1 MYRDKQFRIK
11 EISVIKNELKEFR
24 EIYKSVKRVFLADGD
39 AFVLSTN
46 VLVEILNEI
55 SILFPECERVSS
67 YATPKDILNKSDKE
81 ISLLREKGLS
91 MLYMGIE
98 TGSDE
103 ILKEIKKGVTSNEI
117 VIAGKR
123 IVKSGMKLSV
133 TLISGI
139 GGTEKWKQHA
149 IKSAEV
155 ISQINPQYVGL
166 LTLMLERDTEIY
178 NKIELSQMT
187 LLNPKEIMIEIYEFI
202 KNLDVVDCIFRSNH
216 ASNYVSLGGNLN
228 RDKEKILKELKSYM
242 NDNDDFKDE
251 RFRSL

>member
-1 MYRDKQFRIK
+1 
-11 EISVIKNELKEFR
+11 
-24 EIYKSVKRVFLADGD
+24 
-39 AFVLSTN
+39 
-46 VLVEILNEI
+46 
-55 SILFPECERVSS
+55 
-67 YATPKDILNKSDKE
+67 
-81 ISLLREKGLS
+81 
-91 MLYMGIE
+91 MGIE

-103 ILKEIKKGVTSNEI
+103 ILKEIKKGVTSKEI
-117 VIAGKR
+117 VTAGKR

-139 GGTEKWKQHA
+139 GGIEKWEQHA

-178 NKIELSQMT
+178 NKIELSQMI

-228 RDKEKILKELKSYM
+228 RDKERILKELKSYI